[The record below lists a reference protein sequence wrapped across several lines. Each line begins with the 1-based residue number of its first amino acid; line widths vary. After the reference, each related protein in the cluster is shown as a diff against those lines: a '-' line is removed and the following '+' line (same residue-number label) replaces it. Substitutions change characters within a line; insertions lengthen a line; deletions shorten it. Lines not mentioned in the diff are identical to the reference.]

1 MDFNYRRKV
10 NNSRFEFGLLEKFNF
25 STFCWPKANPFVSIM
40 KPFNSCKQVS
50 CRHSAVFL
58 LCLVDSSPKIS
69 ALRNSTF
76 MRAATSRG
84 NRASEIIWSE
94 TAGKRQFTACP
105 TLIINPKHS
114 TSLVTENPER
124 LQSSDHL
131 TTERRRRL

>member
-50 CRHSAVFL
+50 CRHSAVLL

-76 MRAATSRG
+76 MRGSVRLRHT
-84 NRASEIIWSE
+84 E
-94 TAGKRQFTACP
+94 TEPARSYG
-105 TLIINPKHS
+105 PKP
-114 TSLVTENPER
+114 LVSANLPPV
-124 LQSSDHL
+124 QP
-131 TTERRRRL
+131 